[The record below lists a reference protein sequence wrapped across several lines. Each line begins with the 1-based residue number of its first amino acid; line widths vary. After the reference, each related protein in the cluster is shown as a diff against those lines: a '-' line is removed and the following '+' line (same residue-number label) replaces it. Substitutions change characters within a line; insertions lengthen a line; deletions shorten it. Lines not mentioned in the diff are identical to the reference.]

1 MGGEPV
7 NHRTVKGNQSERC
20 KPVFSSSRYRALWCA
35 RRLKRLTAF
44 LCLAIA
50 GSCASPNTPP
60 LEATDRKVD
69 LERFMGNWYVI
80 GFIPVTIPFFS
91 EKGAHNGVE
100 SYRLTEAGVIET
112 TYTFRQGAFDGPEKR
127 LTPKGWVHDTETNAE
142 WRMQFLWPFKAAYL
156 IVYLDEDYQRTI
168 IGVPDRKHVWI
179 MSRDP
184 ELSDADYE
192 EMLARA
198 ERLGYDSDEVQRV
211 PQQWRA
217 E

>member
-1 MGGEPV
+1 MSI
-7 NHRTVKGNQSERC
+7 RTTLLTLSG
-20 KPVFSSSRYRALWCA
+20 FALVSACQA
-35 RRLKRLTAF
+35 A
-44 LCLAIA
+44 
-50 GSCASPNTPP
+50 PPP
-60 LEATDRKVD
+60 LETVDYVD